1 MMMHRIGSLQER
13 QFGPRLCGR
22 RVENCGSTQYS
33 NKLEISCLTHCV
45 GDVVVRRS
53 VVNVGIVAA
62 CMLHQGDFWI
72 LVDVLTVH
80 NRRTF
85 HYIVSKSPCSR
96 ELWKAISVE
105 QPSAWYSSGDSLIVV
120 VWKNTCTC
128 ACWCPSCAQTWSLN
142 ILGCMHMCVFE
153 AALRLSSSIWS
164 GVPLVNMHI
173 IRVCFQLTFFCIY
186 MFASSGAPIWLQR
199 WAAISIEMV
208 SKISSCHRIVL
219 NAIMHW

>member
-1 MMMHRIGSLQER
+1 MANQFLANHFLALFSTMANQFLASQFLANQFLAIPQGMMMHRIGSLQER

-22 RVENCGSTQYS
+22 RVENCGSTLYS

-85 HYIVSKSPCSR
+85 HYTVSKSPCSR

-120 VWKNTCTC
+120 V
-128 ACWCPSCAQTWSLN
+128 
-142 ILGCMHMCVFE
+142 
-153 AALRLSSSIWS
+153 
-164 GVPLVNMHI
+164 
-173 IRVCFQLTFFCIY
+173 
-186 MFASSGAPIWLQR
+186 
-199 WAAISIEMV
+199 
-208 SKISSCHRIVL
+208 
-219 NAIMHW
+219 

>member
-1 MMMHRIGSLQER
+1 MANQFLANQFLAPWHFFFLVASQFLANQFLAIPQGMMMHRIGSLQER

-22 RVENCGSTQYS
+22 RVENCGSTLYS

-85 HYIVSKSPCSR
+85 HYTVSKSPCSR

-120 VWKNTCTC
+120 V
-128 ACWCPSCAQTWSLN
+128 
-142 ILGCMHMCVFE
+142 
-153 AALRLSSSIWS
+153 
-164 GVPLVNMHI
+164 
-173 IRVCFQLTFFCIY
+173 
-186 MFASSGAPIWLQR
+186 
-199 WAAISIEMV
+199 
-208 SKISSCHRIVL
+208 
-219 NAIMHW
+219 